1 MISVFICNDL
11 PYDVRNSIRQLP
23 VFTFKDQSHSGPG
36 GIYQALILIIRN
48 FPAFYIFI
56 LAEFFCAIY
65 AAVFPVIPFL
75 FFFFHYTHISR
86 TYDLVHINEFL
97 DPVGAPA
104 HDPCHGK

>member
-1 MISVFICNDL
+1 NHMTCVFIFNDL

-65 AAVFPVIPFL
+65 AAVFPVIIKNNELVLRPSTFL
-75 FFFFHYTHISR
+75 I
-86 TYDLVHINEFL
+86 LFL
-97 DPVGAPA
+97 PLHSYKPDV
-104 HDPCHGK
+104 